1 MELSGAAK
9 VTRCNHYFHG
19 ACLRKW
25 LYVQDSCPLCHGA
38 LYHTKEQDESRDNA
52 EVNNAQADA
61 QNDGNEGLIDNDY
74 AMERPID
81 DGDENN
87 SESDVDDNDSGDSEV
102 DMVDDIDELAEDT
115 ETSQDTDEGAN
126 QNSSTSCSCSEDD
139 DDDLLYDS
147 REDYTRGIH
156 SKGDAQSLD
165 TVHSKPQHEAGT
177 SNTDAS
183 SSGVGDISR
192 IAISKAVHIC
202 KGPSQLKNT
211 EQCDHSGS
219 LPFAEDLEHVKNDSS
234 QQLTLASLQ
243 SDNSQKKAEENH
255 SDMDI
260 R

>member
-25 LYVQDSCPLCHGA
+25 LYVQDSCPLCHAA
-38 LYHTKEQDESRDNA
+38 LYNTKEQNESRAIA

-87 SESDVDDNDSGDSEV
+87 SESDEDDNDSGDSEV

-115 ETSQDTDEGAN
+115 ETSQDTDEGGD
-126 QNSSTSCSCSEDD
+126 QNSSTSLSCSDDDDD

-147 REDYTRGIH
+147 REDYRRGIH

-165 TVHSKPQHEAGT
+165 TVHSKLRLEAGT

-192 IAISKAVHIC
+192 IAISKAIHIC
-202 KGPSQLKNT
+202 KGPSQLKT
-211 EQCDHSGS
+211 AEQSDHSS
-219 LPFAEDLEHVKNDSS
+219 SFPFS
-234 QQLTLASLQ
+234 
-243 SDNSQKKAEENH
+243 EE
-255 SDMDI
+255 
-260 R
+260 